1 MTKKT
6 ILTVAIGGRAV
17 LEAPDAAVEG
27 WEVCRAATLADA
39 RRQLKARP
47 FALGLLLVEEA
58 SECEPVECFL
68 SDHWQTHWIAVLPA
82 PALDQPPWRRLI
94 YDHCGDF
101 HTWPIDVARLRHALG
116 HAHGLTALLHDPG
129 AGAPQAPA
137 AGEVSLTGQSAAIVR
152 LRRQIVKVAAASAPV
167 LIWGESGS
175 GKELAAQAVHAHS
188 PRRKGPFV
196 PINCGAIPASL
207 IQSELF
213 GYERGAF
220 TGAARAKRGLIE
232 SAQGGSIF
240 LDEIGD
246 LPMELQANLL
256 RFLQEKTIYRLGST
270 HSIAVDVRV
279 IAASHVDLGQA
290 VARGAFREDLYY
302 RLNVLALDVPPL
314 RQRKEDLLP
323 LAEHFFH
330 AFSSERAPRVKG
342 FSGRAAQAIR
352 DYDWPGNVRE
362 LINRVRRAM
371 VMAEGRLIAPRDL
384 GLGATRV
391 PDAAAQL
398 DEARIRAERDA
409 IDASLLRAGS
419 NITLAA
425 RDLGVSRM
433 TLYRL
438 LAKHGIAAPSRAC
451 YTAAQSGKAGAP
463 SQASDALRPKNH
475 RPARDGADSP

>member
-6 ILTVAIGGRAV
+6 ILCIAIGTLAIPAT
-17 LEAPDAAVEG
+17 LSAAVQG
-27 WEVCRAATLADA
+27 WEVCSAATLAEA

-47 FALGLLLVEEA
+47 LLVGVLLVEAHDEQLCA
-58 SECEPVECFL
+58 AVDGFL
-68 SDHWQTHWIAVLPA
+68 HEHWDMHWIALLHP
-82 PALDQPPWRRLI
+82 PALESAAWRRLVH
-94 YDHCGDF
+94 DHCRDF
-101 HTWPIDVARLRHALG
+101 HTWPLDVQRLRHTLG
-116 HAHGLTALLHDPG
+116 HAHGLATLCSPSDGRGHGKPE
-129 AGAPQAPA
+129 PA
-137 AGEVSLTGQSAAIVR
+137 LTGQSVAIAG
-152 LRRQIVKVAAASAPV
+152 LRRQIVKVAGASAPV

-175 GKELAAQAVHAHS
+175 GKELVAQAVHAHS
-188 PRRKGPFV
+188 PRRAGPFV
-196 PINCGAIPASL
+196 PINCGAIPATL

-220 TGAARAKRGLIE
+220 TGAAREKRGLIE
-232 SAQGGSIF
+232 AAQGGSIF

-279 IAASHVDLGQA
+279 IAASHVNLAQA
-290 VARGAFREDLYY
+290 VERGAFREDLYY

-314 RQRKEDLLP
+314 RERKEDLLP
-323 LAEHFFH
+323 LAEHFFRTY
-330 AFSSERAPRVKG
+330 SSERAPRVKG

-362 LINRVRRAM
+362 LLNRVRRAM
-371 VMAEGRLIAPRDL
+371 VMAEGRLILPQDL
-384 GLGATRV
+384 GLSTETGPRESA
-391 PDAAAQL
+391 PL
-398 DEARIRAERDA
+398 DDARIRAERDA
-409 IDASLLRAGS
+409 IDASLQRAGR

-438 LAKHGIAAPSRAC
+438 LAKHGIPAPSRAC
-451 YTAAQSGKAGAP
+451 YTAAPP
-463 SQASDALRPKNH
+463 SK
-475 RPARDGADSP
+475 

>member
-1 MTKKT
+1 MTTKT
-6 ILTVAIGGRAV
+6 ILYVAIGGHAV
-17 LEAPDAAVEG
+17 LAAPDAALEG
-27 WEVCRAATLADA
+27 WEVCRAATLAEA
-39 RRQLKARP
+39 GRQLSARS
-47 FALGLLLVEEA
+47 FALGLLLVEDASAREA
-58 SECEPVECFL
+58 LERFL
-68 SDHWQTHWIAVLPA
+68 HDHWRTHWIVVLPA
-82 PALDQPPWRRLI
+82 PALAQPLWRQLI
-94 YDHCGDF
+94 HDHCGDF
-101 HTWPIDVARLRHALG
+101 HTWPIDIARLRHALG
-116 HAHGLTALLHDPG
+116 HAHGLAALRADHG
-129 AGAPQAPA
+129 AMAPRSA
-137 AGEVSLTGQSAAIVR
+137 AAAVASLTGQSAAIAR

-167 LIWGESGS
+167 LISGESGS
-175 GKELAAQAVHAHS
+175 GKELAAQAVHAAS
-188 PRRKGPFV
+188 ARRAGPFV

-246 LPMELQANLL
+246 LPLELQANLL

-279 IAASHVDLGQA
+279 IAASHVDLAQA
-290 VARGAFREDLYY
+290 VGRGAFREDLYY
-302 RLNVLALDVPPL
+302 RLNVLALEVPPL
-314 RQRKEDLLP
+314 RERKEDLLP

-342 FSGRAAQAIR
+342 FSSRAAQAIR

-371 VMAEGRLIAPRDL
+371 VMAEGRLIVPQDL
-384 GLGATRV
+384 GLSAARA
-391 PDAAAQL
+391 PDQAAQL
-398 DEARIRAERDA
+398 DHARIRAERDA
-409 IDASLLRAGS
+409 IDASLLRAGR

-438 LAKHGIAAPSRAC
+438 LAKHGIEAPSRAC
-451 YTAAQSGKAGAP
+451 YTGAQSGAVAVPGRVVTGK
-463 SQASDALRPKNH
+463 
-475 RPARDGADSP
+475 